1 MHPEILVEQI
11 TIKNFRNHTQYKLNN
26 SEAIVV
32 LNGDNGVGKT
42 NILEA
47 ISLFSPG
54 KGLRSSNQEDLIN
67 KKSTDGYFE
76 IIISLKYKRLQRF
89 MTRRQLLQWELKRE
103 ALPY

>member
-1 MHPEILVEQI
+1 MDPEILVEQI

-47 ISLFSPG
+47 ISFLGPG
-54 KGLRSSNQEDLIN
+54 RGLRKAKSNDIFSFSEFLSDFFFISFN
-67 KKSTDGYFE
+67 KNYNIFFF
-76 IIISLKYKRLQRF
+76 I
-89 MTRRQLLQWELKRE
+89 
-103 ALPY
+103 